1 MLVFDSVYLLSC
13 PFLGWNVKTVA
24 GSRSTMTLLN
34 HRILR
39 RSKELFLS
47 QVRLMY
53 HAEPRT
59 VLEAGLLLG
68 RRPRDKHLHRQVTVQ
83 VWGSS

>member
-1 MLVFDSVYLLSC
+1 
-13 PFLGWNVKTVA
+13 
-24 GSRSTMTLLN
+24 
-34 HRILR
+34 
-39 RSKELFLS
+39 
-47 QVRLMY
+47 MY

-83 VWGSS
+83 VWGSSWVELLEGLKVRLETMDFATVFMKVVDFLQDQEWDFEPVS

>member
-1 MLVFDSVYLLSC
+1 MGGRLLVLVFDSVYLLSC

-39 RSKELFLS
+39 RSKELFLKPGTS
-47 QVRLMY
+47 HV
-53 HAEPRT
+53 PC
-59 VLEAGLLLG
+59 
-68 RRPRDKHLHRQVTVQ
+68 
-83 VWGSS
+83 